1 MSVNTVSRFSK
12 KLLPAALGVAI
23 ALTSAGCMGP
33 QFAPASSDVGWDTNY
48 TDALSP
54 HTQLALGVMN
64 ALKDDPAQVKNQA
77 AAAALWDTLAGQ
89 VDAKAGDAAIN
100 ATRAKIEALM
110 GPELV
115 AKVKSEHYS
124 KGDLMG
130 FMISSGMKIPKGGS
144 GSLNPDFMAAQ
155 NTAKLLK
162 DGGASLQA
170 KSDDEYKAVSPEE
183 ALSPM
188 QSLTLGTAILLA
200 EDRDSFEMSQIFRL
214 ALYFRPLRRMYD
226 PNPDIIKA
234 SSSANYETVYMDRIW
249 RVLRPEQ
256 IAAIRKMN
264 LTRSDME
271 KYLKEH
277 VQLYKVDIKKTPDF
291 ALVEYAVNDFHEQ
304 IAPPDTIPP
313 EDKGDFFIAS
323 SVKRISGA
331 APGDGKKLFEGVCA
345 SCHGID
351 GQGRFPPITMQS
363 YLSLHS
369 DHEHFEIVRF
379 GPPQKPGS
387 PIVMPTF
394 ADKLTEQQMWA
405 IVKYLRTFE
414 NSTAMRRG
422 ESDARES
429 GVKFYDTPEVYA
441 AWQAKDSN
449 KLFLDLQSDIA
460 YRIMGHIPNS
470 LHIRPEEL
478 AQKMD
483 QLPKDKEIVVIDMFG
498 SQGLQPAKTLADAGY
513 RTAYM
518 ATGMMDWHIT
528 RNYPVSYD

>member
-1 MSVNTVSRFSK
+1 
-12 KLLPAALGVAI
+12 
-23 ALTSAGCMGP
+23 
-33 QFAPASSDVGWDTNY
+33 
-48 TDALSP
+48 
-54 HTQLALGVMN
+54 
-64 ALKDDPAQVKNQA
+64 
-77 AAAALWDTLAGQ
+77 
-89 VDAKAGDAAIN
+89 
-100 ATRAKIEALM
+100 
-110 GPELV
+110 
-115 AKVKSEHYS
+115 
-124 KGDLMG
+124 
-130 FMISSGMKIPKGGS
+130 
-144 GSLNPDFMAAQ
+144 
-155 NTAKLLK
+155 
-162 DGGASLQA
+162 
-170 KSDDEYKAVSPEE
+170 
-183 ALSPM
+183 
-188 QSLTLGTAILLA
+188 
-200 EDRDSFEMSQIFRL
+200 MSQVFRL

-234 SSSANYETVYMDRIW
+234 SGSNFETVYMDRIW

-256 IAAIRKMN
+256 IAAIREMN
-264 LTRSDME
+264 LTRKDMD

-277 VQLYKVDIKKTPDF
+277 VQLYKVDPKKDPVF
-291 ALVEYAVNDFHEQ
+291 ALLEYAVNDFHEQ

-313 EDKGDFFIAS
+313 EEKGDFFIPA
-323 SVKRISGA
+323 SVKRLSGA
-331 APGDGKKLFEGVCA
+331 GPDDGKKLFEGICA
-345 SCHGID
+345 SCHGVD

-414 NSTAMRRG
+414 GSSGTRRG
-422 ESDARES
+422 ENEAREK

-449 KLFLDLQSDIA
+449 KFFLDLQSDIA

-470 LHIRPEEL
+470 VHIRPEEL

-483 QLPKDKEIVVIDMFG
+483 QLPKDKEIIVIDMFG
-498 SQGLQPAKTLADAGY
+498 SQGLAPAKMLAEAGY
-513 RTAYM
+513 RTSYM
-518 ATGMMDWHIT
+518 GPGMMDWHIT